1 VPAADP
7 ARLAG
12 TRLARLDA
20 APALGPFPA
29 IPGPVTPAAPATAS
43 GLPWRSGASC
53 GHGAFEA
60 WRGRKLDVQVQFVWH
75 DSWDQMAARMN
86 SPYFRTALTWTPQP
100 VVSLAMLPASARQ
113 QHAACAKGAFD
124 GYFRQF
130 GRILTAAGAGDAVVR
145 VGWEPN
151 TGTQNHPWGFDTA
164 DRIPAYVGCFRHAAA
179 ALRATMP
186 GVRIEWG
193 VSKAGV
199 WTFSVLK
206 AYPGDAYV
214 DLIGAHYYDVGAQF
228 TRQGAFDNFLDA
240 TRYGGPQGLNTW
252 LPVVAAHGKL
262 LDVPEWGVW
271 ARHTTAAASDSPVYI
286 QGMYQFFKAH
296 AAQIAYENYYNC
308 ADVHQL
314 GTTTQ
319 FPNAS
324 AMYQRLWSAGR

>member
-1 VPAADP
+1 MRSRHRRTTPNSP
-7 ARLAG
+7 CSPR
-12 TRLARLDA
+12 RRCPRR
-20 APALGPFPA
+20 PALRTRSPPPA
-29 IPGPVTPAAPATAS
+29 LAS

-100 VVSLAMLPASARQ
+100 VVSLAMLPTSARQ

-130 GRILTAAGAGDAVVR
+130 GRILTAAGAGDAIVR
-145 VGWEPN
+145 IGWEPN
-151 TGTQNHPWGFDTA
+151 TGTHSHPWGFDTA
-164 DRIPAYVGCFRHAAA
+164 DQVPGYVGCFRHAAA

-199 WTFSVLK
+199 WTFSVLD

-214 DLIGAHYYDVGAQF
+214 DLIGAALLRRRLAVHDAAGLRQVPRQHALRRPAGAEHVAPGGHRPRQASGRARVGRVDAAPHRRRRGQPGLHPGHVPVL
-228 TRQGAFDNFLDA
+228 QGERGQDRL
-240 TRYGGPQGLNTW
+240 RE
-252 LPVVAAHGKL
+252 L
-262 LDVPEWGVW
+262 LQLLRRPPARHDHPVPERE
-271 ARHTTAAASDSPVYI
+271 RHVSR
-286 QGMYQFFKAH
+286 G
-296 AAQIAYENYYNC
+296 
-308 ADVHQL
+308 
-314 GTTTQ
+314 
-319 FPNAS
+319 
-324 AMYQRLWSAGR
+324 LWSAGQ